1 MIPFTASARLGV
13 AVAALIFVFAAGW
26 LANGWRLNNKHGE
39 ELRRMLEAGLDA
51 VERRET
57 VIEATNDLVAD
68 LEAQKGKV
76 KIIYR
81 DAVRTDPECKAWS
94 EQPIAC
100 PRSWQP

>member
-1 MIPFTASARLGV
+1 MIPLTASSR
-13 AVAALIFVFAAGW
+13 AVIAAATLSLVFGAGW
-26 LANGWRLNNKHGE
+26 FVNGWRLKNKHGE
-39 ELRRMLEAGLDA
+39 ELRRMLEAGVAA
-51 VERRET
+51 VARRET